1 MITGWT
7 NRSSPYNFTV
17 FNTSGADITLATDYY
32 ETYGMAYTNSLGLT
46 VGLDYVLTIT
56 LTKNNADTWIKAK
69 TNSQTDGGAPGGSIA
84 WTTLNAGVNTF
95 NFTATA
101 NDVYLVLSKVSQY
114 SEPDFSCTFDLS
126 EFVIVGPQIP
136 LAELLIEVF
145 TPVHN
150 LASIPLAE
158 LAIEAFAPYR
168 HADIPLIELTETIY
182 MPAFGPGPFDIP
194 LADELSIDIFTP
206 SFIWALPAAAY
217 PAAQVI
223 YRCTLTGDQE
233 SPALDDLVL
242 PMSSFQCRLRDGD
255 PSYLACV
262 IPSATDYAD
271 DISARSNGEIVVE
284 KGYRLQD
291 GTVFLE
297 EIARVD
303 FESVAID
310 RGARSA
316 SATITGHKTTSSGT
330 AKERVLSGLS
340 YSGLQA
346 DGKRRI
352 RTEVDMFLRPGDTAV
367 YEIDGADESY
377 IAGQISYTV
386 GPNQSQM
393 EVTEA

>member
-1 MITGWT
+1 MITAWT
-7 NRSSPYNFTV
+7 NRPSPYNFTV
-17 FNTSGADITLATDYY
+17 FNTSGPDITLATDYF
-32 ETYGMAYTNSLGLT
+32 ESYGMAYTNSLGLT
-46 VGLDYVLTIT
+46 VGLDYALTIN
-56 LTKNNADTWIKAK
+56 LTKNNADTYIMVK
-69 TNSQTDGGAPGGSIA
+69 TSTQTDGGGPYGSIA
-84 WTTLNAGVNTF
+84 WTTLNAGANVF

-101 NDVYLVLSKVSQY
+101 DDVYLVLSKVDQY
-114 SEPDFSCTFDLS
+114 SEPDFSCTFNLV
-126 EFVIVGPQIP
+126 ELVITGPQIP
-136 LAELLIEVF
+136 LAELSLEVF

-150 LASIPLAE
+150 LAAIPLAE
-158 LAIEAFAPYR
+158 LTVEAFAPYR
-168 HADIPLIELTETIY
+168 YADIPLAEVGLAIY
-182 MPAFGPGPFDIP
+182 TPAFGPGPFDIP

-206 SFIWALPAAAY
+206 SYIWALPAAAY

-223 YRCTLTGDQE
+223 YRCILTGDQE
-233 SPALDDLVL
+233 SPPLDDLVL

-262 IPSATDYAD
+262 IPSATNYAD
-271 DISARSNGEIVVE
+271 DISARANGEIVVG
-284 KGYRLQD
+284 KGYRLRD

-316 SATITGHKTTSSGT
+316 SVTITGHKTTSSGT
-330 AKERVLSGLS
+330 VKERALTGVS

-346 DGKRRI
+346 DGKRRT
-352 RTEVDMFLRPGDTAV
+352 RTDVDMFLRPGDTAI